1 MEYHWLLPQPGAV
14 KFNVHGATPFIT
26 FFSGNNFGLEM
37 VIRNSE
43 GELLKLS
50 TGALPASSDL
60 KDKLNVIHHDL
71 IKTFD
76 DNYKE
81 MIVETDNLD
90 TFMLIKNFPVGVPQE
105 LAEVSRQIFF
115 WINGPRWKC
124 ILALYFPRL

>member
-14 KFNVHGATPFIT
+14 KVNVHGATPFIT